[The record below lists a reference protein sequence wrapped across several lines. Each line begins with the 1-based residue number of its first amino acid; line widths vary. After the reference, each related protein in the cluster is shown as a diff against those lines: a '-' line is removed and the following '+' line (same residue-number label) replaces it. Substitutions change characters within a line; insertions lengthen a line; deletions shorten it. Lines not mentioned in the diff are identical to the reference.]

1 MEKRLR
7 NEENIKRVI
16 ENEMN
21 VEKKLKEVEK
31 GWEDYFK

>member
-31 GWEDYFK
+31 G